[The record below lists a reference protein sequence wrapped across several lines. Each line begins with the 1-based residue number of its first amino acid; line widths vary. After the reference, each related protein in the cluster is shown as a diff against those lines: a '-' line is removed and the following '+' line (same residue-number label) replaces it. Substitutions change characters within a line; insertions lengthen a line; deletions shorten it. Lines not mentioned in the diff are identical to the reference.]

1 MRLSST
7 EPSNHSR
14 ILKNPSKTIKPSS
27 QEAEK
32 ALAYVLFLYSKTR
45 IWGSGGSILG
55 SGRPIL
61 RVRRVDFG
69 VREGVPGS
77 ILGVQTPILGQ
88 FWVFWRSRGRFW
100 VNFGSISGSGR
111 DPGVNP
117 GVCFGSILSQ
127 FWSPRP
133 GFGGPNL
140 GFGGLRVDFDSF

>member
-55 SGRPIL
+55 VRQANFEGSRGRFWGSRRGL
-61 RVRRVDFG
+61 RVDFG
-69 VREGVPGS
+69 GPNPDFGSILGVLEVPGS
-77 ILGVQTPILGQ
+77 ILGQ
-88 FWVFWRSRGRFW
+88 FW
-100 VNFGSISGSGR
+100 VNFGVR
-111 DPGVNP
+111 NP
-117 GVCFGSILSQ
+117 VLEVPASVLK
-127 FWSPRP
+127 
-133 GFGGPNL
+133 
-140 GFGGLRVDFDSF
+140 V

>member
-55 SGRPIL
+55 VRQANFEGSGGRFWGS
-61 RVRRVDFG
+61 RRG
-69 VREGVPGS
+69 
-77 ILGVQTPILGQ
+77 
-88 FWVFWRSRGRFW
+88 SRGRFWGSRPRFW
-100 VNFGSISGSGR
+100 VNFG
-111 DPGVNP
+111 
-117 GVCFGSILSQ
+117 CFGC
-127 FWSPRP
+127 
-133 GFGGPNL
+133 
-140 GFGGLRVDFDSF
+140 LRVDFDPPRVDFGSILGQFWGLAEIRGWIRGCVLGQFWVNSGVRDPVLEVPTSVLEV